1 MRTRLEIFTEI
12 QLVDSR
18 AAELREMIARAK
30 GRAYTR
36 REYEKPE
43 VFAGWQREMNDIKR
57 KRQMLQFEMGEV
69 TRAERRKDQDELDRA
84 FAEKLA
90 VG

>member
-1 MRTRLEIFTEI
+1 
-12 QLVDSR
+12 
-18 AAELREMIARAK
+18 MIARAK

-43 VFAGWQREMNDIKR
+43 VFTGWMREMSDLKR

-69 TRAERRKDQDELDRA
+69 TRAERRKDQEESDRA

>member
-1 MRTRLEIFTEI
+1 MRTRLQIFTQI
-12 QLVDSR
+12 QEVDSR
-18 AAELREMIARAK
+18 AAELRAK

-43 VFAGWQREMNDIKR
+43 VFAGWMREMSDLKR
-57 KRQMLQFEMGEV
+57 KRQMLQFEMGEI
-69 TRAERRKDQDELDRA
+69 TRDERRKAQEESDRA

>member
-1 MRTRLEIFTEI
+1 MRTRLEIFT
-12 QLVDSR
+12 QMQAVDAR

-43 VFAGWQREMNDIKR
+43 VFASWMREMGDLKR

-69 TRAERRKDQDELDRA
+69 TRAERRKAQEESDRA
-84 FAEKLA
+84 FAAKLA